1 MDSLLPLLRDIEKT
15 LDKSDFYGGI
25 ISNVFGIT
33 KCLICNFSFLHNVFD
48 VSLNSILETCVY
60 FLQTF
65 INQERLI
72 IIIINNPIVRL
83 SRVLINISRWNRNV
97 IIHPFESFSSPN
109 PSFPIDHV
117 RSASNSLA
125 ILFALGERFQ
135 EIRVTRTNTPARVVP
150 RKRRL

>member
-1 MDSLLPLLRDIEKT
+1 MDSLLPLLRDIEKA

-83 SRVLINISRWNRNV
+83 SRVLINISR
-97 IIHPFESFSSPN
+97 
-109 PSFPIDHV
+109 
-117 RSASNSLA
+117 
-125 ILFALGERFQ
+125 
-135 EIRVTRTNTPARVVP
+135 
-150 RKRRL
+150 